1 MEFILILFLG
11 VAVLVAFSRI
21 SDLRRRLAQLE
32 SGAVSPARP
41 SAARAE
47 AGAAKEQ
54 TVRRGWGPGFPAP
67 PEPEPVEAPGTI
79 SPSAA
84 RTLDPADSRV
94 MMASELEAARAEVR
108 REQKTAESSDVSG
121 TVDVPERVETPEPA
135 DGLGTPDD
143 PSPPTPPPPPATREF
158 DWEKTI
164 GVRLPVWGGAIMLLI
179 AGFFL
184 ISWAIET
191 GIGRIFTPEV
201 RTALCGL
208 AAAGLLATAF
218 VVKARGIA
226 NGDRIAAALAA
237 AAVAL
242 AYGTMFLAAMV
253 FQLVPG
259 PVALI
264 AAAILTAA
272 VVAVA
277 TQFDQ
282 RVMLVGLLGGYLSP
296 FFVWWSPSS
305 YTELI
310 AGYVIVLLTVS
321 TFAIRWNGWWGQ
333 AIPAMVAPALWALAL
348 MTSGSPLTLA
358 IFYLLLAAIPAAVAL
373 LPLRADAEKLAS
385 RHQLV
390 LYGALIAALLLTAG
404 AAYHL
409 FDMALVTAIIALSAG
424 AGLLVRLDANGLRWP
439 WLATLAASVVL
450 LVSWTGA
457 DQGTLLV
464 ATLLLAAIHLGA
476 LAMQFRS
483 GAAPARRSF
492 EIAGLTAFF
501 FIVLLVKLDG
511 WLGARDVPYAWAA
524 LALLL
529 SAAFA
534 FLAIRRDEGAR
545 AGFAIGT
552 SAFLSL
558 SLGLALDPG
567 LYAPVAALQACGLA
581 LLYSR
586 FRQPILQSMHVAYA
600 CLYLFLLGCG
610 EVMASANDLFGGI
623 DDALEGMGDFIPAI
637 HLGDAPITL
646 LLLPG
651 LLAFV
656 ASTAF
661 KRVAHSRLVV
671 ALDVA
676 AVVLLAAGLH
686 FVILP
691 TIPYDIVT
699 RAFTTGWLWFNAMGA
714 LAVAAIYAG
723 GRLGRKT
730 LSHAGTA
737 LAAGSAAVMLFWAI
751 LPIFRFWPQIDTPG
765 LPVFNLAL
773 LALGLPALLM
783 LGAAY
788 LVRGQGNLNAA
799 RGLAAFGG
807 FAGLI
812 TILVLIRQAVHGPSL
827 QGPGAVPG
835 QVELYLYSG
844 GMLLYGFAILAAGVR
859 FNSVALRGGS
869 LLVVLATIGKVFL
882 YDVSGLEGLW
892 RVGSFLG
899 MGIALLAVSWFYGR
913 YVFGIGPSGTKRAS
927 PTGTGGTA

>member
-1 MEFILILFLG
+1 ML
-11 VAVLVAFSRI
+11 
-21 SDLRRRLAQLE
+21 
-32 SGAVSPARP
+32 
-41 SAARAE
+41 
-47 AGAAKEQ
+47 
-54 TVRRGWGPGFPAP
+54 
-67 PEPEPVEAPGTI
+67 
-79 SPSAA
+79 
-84 RTLDPADSRV
+84 
-94 MMASELEAARAEVR
+94 ASELEAARAAVR
-108 REQKTAESSDVSG
+108 GEQKAAELSG
-121 TVDVPERVETPEPA
+121 APETVDAPERAETLGPA
-135 DGLGTPDD
+135 DGPGTTDE
-143 PSPPTPPPPPATREF
+143 PSPPTPRPSPAAREF

-184 ISWAIET
+184 INWAIEA

-208 AAAGLLATAF
+208 AAAGLLAAAF
-218 VVKARGIA
+218 VVKARRIA

-264 AAAILTAA
+264 GAAILTAA

-296 FFVWWSPSS
+296 FFVWWSSAS

-333 AIPAMVAPALWALAL
+333 AIPAMVAPALWATVL
-348 MTSGSPLTLA
+348 MTSGTPLTLA

-373 LPLRADAEKLAS
+373 LPLRADADKLPN

-390 LYGALIAALLLTAG
+390 LYGTLIAALLLTAG
-404 AAYHL
+404 AAYYL
-409 FDMALVTAIIALSAG
+409 FDISLVIAIVVLSAG
-424 AGLLVRLDANGLRWP
+424 AALLLRLDANGLRWP

-450 LVSWTGA
+450 LVSWTRA

-476 LAMQFRS
+476 LAMQFRR
-483 GAAPARRSF
+483 GAAPVRRSF
-492 EIAGLTAFF
+492 EIAGLAAFF
-501 FIVLLVKLDG
+501 FVVLLVKLDG

-524 LALLL
+524 VALLL
-529 SAAFA
+529 SAVFA
-534 FLAIRRDEGAR
+534 FLAIRRNDGAR
-545 AGFAIGT
+545 AGFAVGT

-581 LLYSR
+581 MLYSR
-586 FRQPILQSMHVAYA
+586 FRQPILQSMHAVYA
-600 CLYLFLLGCG
+600 CLYLLLLGCG
-610 EVMASANDLFGGI
+610 EVMAGAYDLFGGR
-623 DDALEGMGDFIPAI
+623 DDLAGIGDFVPAI

-651 LLAFV
+651 LLALV
-656 ASTAF
+656 AGTALR
-661 KRVAHSRLVV
+661 RVAQSQLAE
-671 ALDVA
+671 ALDIATVA
-676 AVVLLAAGLH
+676 LLAAGLH
-686 FVILP
+686 FLILP
-691 TIPYDIVT
+691 TIPDDVVSQ
-699 RAFTTGWLWFNAMGA
+699 AFTSGWLWFNALGI

-723 GRLGRKT
+723 GRLGRST
-730 LSHAGTA
+730 LSLTGTA
-737 LAAGSAAVMLFWAI
+737 LATVVAAVMLLWAI
-751 LPIFRFWPQIDTPG
+751 VPIFRFWPQIDAPG
-765 LPVFNLAL
+765 LPVFNVAL

-788 LVRGQGNLNAA
+788 LVRGQGNLSVA
-799 RGLAAFGG
+799 RGFAAFGG
-807 FAGLI
+807 FAGLV

-844 GMLLYGFAILAAGVR
+844 GMLLYGFAILVTGVR
-859 FNSVALRGGS
+859 FNSIALRGGS
-869 LLVVLATIGKVFL
+869 LLVVLATIAKVFL

-913 YVFGIGPSGTKRAS
+913 YVFGIGPSGTKRMAA
-927 PTGTGGTA
+927 PGENG